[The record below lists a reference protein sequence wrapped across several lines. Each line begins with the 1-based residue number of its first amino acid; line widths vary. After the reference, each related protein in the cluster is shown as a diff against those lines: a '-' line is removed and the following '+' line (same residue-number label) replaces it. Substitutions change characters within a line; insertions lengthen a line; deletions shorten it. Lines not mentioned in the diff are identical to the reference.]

1 MFDAFR
7 YIFLSMM
14 SNYRAFSYFQFT
26 VRLLKLNSIKFTHL
40 SLIKI
45 TIFVPVQYVVAI
57 YVCARREKIFRIFL
71 HACESS
77 CKNCLDGQL
86 VIKTERPKQ
95 KTNVFFRI
103 IFRDGLG
110 KIMCTLTL
118 TCVHIENFL
127 NQFSRGL

>member
-1 MFDAFR
+1 MFDAFS

-45 TIFVPVQYVVAI
+45 TIFVRSIRCCDVRL
-57 YVCARREKIFRIFL
+57 CHERKIFRIFL

-118 TCVHIENFL
+118 TCVHIENFF

>member
-1 MFDAFR
+1 MFDAFS

-14 SNYRAFSYFQFT
+14 SNYRVFSYSQFT

-45 TIFVPVQYVVAI
+45 TIFVRSICCCDVRLSHERKNIQDISSRV
-57 YVCARREKIFRIFL
+57 R
-71 HACESS
+71 ESS